1 MHERRYSAEIERL
14 RSPERMKR
22 LEVER
27 VINVC
32 LEGAVVKSVLDVG
45 TGSGIFA
52 EGFAEKVATV
62 AGIDANPEMV
72 RVSKELVPKASFQ
85 QATAESIPFAD
96 KSFDLVFLGL
106 VLHEADDVQKALSE
120 SRRCAKRSLVVLEWP
135 YKEEEAGPPLEHRL
149 KSDDVVAMAKSVGFK
164 AITIIPL
171 KDLLLYQFL
180 V

>member
-1 MHERRYSAEIERL
+1 MHERRYDAEIARLRTPERIERL
-14 RSPERMKR
+14 
-22 LEVER
+22 EVRR
-27 VINVC
+27 VIGLC
-32 LEGAVVKSVLDVG
+32 LEGASVTSVLDVG

-52 EGFAEKVATV
+52 EAFAEKVVTV

-96 KSFDLVFLGL
+96 KSFDLVFMGL

-120 SRRCAKRSLVVLEWP
+120 SRRCAKRSLIVLEWP

-149 KSDDVVAMAKSVGFK
+149 KSDDVVTMAKSVGFK

-171 KDLLLYQFL
+171 RDLLLYQLL